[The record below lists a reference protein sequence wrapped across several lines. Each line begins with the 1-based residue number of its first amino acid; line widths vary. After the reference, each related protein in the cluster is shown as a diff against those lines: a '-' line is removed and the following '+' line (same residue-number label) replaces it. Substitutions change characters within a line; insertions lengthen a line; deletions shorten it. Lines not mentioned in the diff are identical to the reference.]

1 MNSSY
6 SKLIENLEYLKL
18 TQMVLHLDET
28 IDFMNRNELSFT
40 DALIKLTDYEIDMK
54 EINMVKAMVKVAAFP
69 HLKEIK
75 DFDFSF
81 QPSINKE
88 QILDFETLRFIERK
102 ENIVFLGSS
111 GVGKTHLATSIG
123 IAAAKKRTSTY
134 FIKCNDLIL
143 NLKKAQ
149 LENRIE
155 TRLKHYSKYK
165 LLIIDEIGYLPID
178 EDDAKLF
185 FQLIDMRYEKKSTIF
200 TTNSNFKSWGEIF
213 QDPKIANAILDRV
226 LHHASVI
233 NIVGDSYRLKNHI
246 QKEDKS
252 EVRPSI

>member
-6 SKLIENLEYLKL
+6 IKLVENLDYLKL
-18 TQMVLHLDET
+18 NQMITHLDET
-28 IDFMNRNELSFT
+28 IDFMNNNQLSFVET
-40 DALIKLTDYEIDMK
+40 LIKLTDYEIDMK

-88 QILDFETLRFIERK
+88 QILDFTTLRFIERK

-134 FIKCNDLIL
+134 FLKCNDLIL
-143 NLKKAQ
+143 NLKKAK
-149 LENRIE
+149 LENRLE
-155 TRLKHYSKYK
+155 TRLKHYAKYK

-178 EDDAKLF
+178 ADDAKLF
-185 FQLIDMRYEKKSTIF
+185 FQLIDLRYEAKSTIL
-200 TTNSNFKSWGEIF
+200 TTNANFKSWGEVF
-213 QDPKIANAILDRV
+213 QDLKLANAILDRV
-226 LHHASVI
+226 LHHATVV
-233 NIVGDSYRLKNHI
+233 NIVGDSYRLKDHMETEN
-246 QKEDKS
+246 KRK
-252 EVRPSI
+252 

>member
-6 SKLIENLEYLKL
+6 TKLIENLKYLKL
-18 TQMVLHLDET
+18 NQMVIHLDET
-28 IDFMNRNELSFT
+28 IDFMNNNNLSFI

-54 EINMVKAMVKVAAFP
+54 EINMIKSMVKVAAFP

-81 QPSINKE
+81 QPSINRE
-88 QILDFETLRFIERK
+88 QILDFTTLRFIEQK

-134 FIKCNDLIL
+134 FIKCHDLIL
-143 NLKKAQ
+143 NLKKAK
-149 LENRIE
+149 LENRLE
-155 TRLKHYSKYK
+155 TRLKHYTKYK

-178 EDDAKLF
+178 EDEAKLF
-185 FQLIDMRYEKKSTIF
+185 FQLIDMRYEKRSTIF
-200 TTNSNFKSWGEIF
+200 TTNANFKSWGDIF
-213 QDPKIANAILDRV
+213 QDPKLANAILDRI
-226 LHHASVI
+226 LHHATVV
-233 NIVGDSYRLKNHI
+233 NIVGDSYRLKDHI
-246 QKEDKS
+246 QTEKKS
-252 EVRPSI
+252 

>member
-6 SKLIENLEYLKL
+6 TKLIENLKYLKL
-18 TQMVLHLDET
+18 NQMVIHLDET
-28 IDFMNRNELSFT
+28 IDFMNNNNLSFI

-54 EINMVKAMVKVAAFP
+54 EINMIKSMVKVAAFP

-81 QPSINKE
+81 QPSINRE
-88 QILDFETLRFIERK
+88 QILDFTTLRFIEQK

-134 FIKCNDLIL
+134 FIKCHDLIL
-143 NLKKAQ
+143 NLKKAK
-149 LENRIE
+149 LENRLE
-155 TRLKHYSKYK
+155 TRLKHYTKYK

-178 EDDAKLF
+178 EDEAKLF
-185 FQLIDMRYEKKSTIF
+185 FQLIDMRYEKRSTIF
-200 TTNSNFKSWGEIF
+200 TTNANFKSWGDIF
-213 QDPKIANAILDRV
+213 QDPKLANAILDRI
-226 LHHASVI
+226 LHHATVV
-233 NIVGDSYRLKNHI
+233 NIVGDSYRLKDHI
-246 QKEDKS
+246 QTEKKL
-252 EVRPSI
+252 